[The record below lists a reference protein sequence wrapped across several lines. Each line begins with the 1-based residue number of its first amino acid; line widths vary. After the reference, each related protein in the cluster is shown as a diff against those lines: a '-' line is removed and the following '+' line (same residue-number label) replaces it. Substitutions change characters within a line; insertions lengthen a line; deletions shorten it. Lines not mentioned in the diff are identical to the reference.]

1 MNLAAKILGILLL
14 FTGVIIII
22 GTLYFSYNI
31 FTAKSSIPEILKIE
45 IPQTSLHTET
55 AESSDIQ
62 TKIENIAAEQ
72 IKGLFP
78 AEALTKM
85 INLIALS
92 VLAGIFI
99 FGGTQISSIG
109 IKLIK

>member
-1 MNLAAKILGILLL
+1 MNLAAKILGVLFL

-31 FTAKSSIPEILKIE
+31 FTAKSSIPEILKME
-45 IPQTSLHTET
+45 IPHTSSGAET
-55 AESSDIQ
+55 ADSLDLQ

-92 VLAGIFI
+92 VLSGIFI